1 MMKESK
7 HQKHPHIGERKESGP
22 VKASDATKS
31 FNDRVALLL
40 TKTIGSMK
48 MFWFMVIVMSAWM
61 AGIGELIF
69 NDPYPFSLMLLIFAG
84 VFQAL
89 AMIAIMVGQNIL
101 SKTSDALSE
110 MTYKDAEAIL
120 DEVEEIHEHL
130 HQQDENLRS
139 LLENINVRK
148 NV

>member
-1 MMKESK
+1 MKEYK
-7 HQKHPHIGERKESGP
+7 RKGNPLVEERKRLGP
-22 VKASDATKS
+22 AKVSDAINS
-31 FNDRVALLL
+31 FNDKVALRL

-48 MFWFMVIVMSAWM
+48 VFWFMVIVMSSWM
-61 AGIGELIF
+61 LGLGEIIF
-69 NDPYPFSLMLLIFAG
+69 NDSYPFSLMLLIFAG

-89 AMIAIMVGQNIL
+89 AMVAIMVGQNIL
-101 SKTSDALSE
+101 SKASDALSE

-130 HQQDENLRS
+130 HHQDEILKS
-139 LLENINVRK
+139 LLENNNVRK

>member
-1 MMKESK
+1 MNEY
-7 HQKHPHIGERKESGP
+7 ERKVNPLVEERRQAKP
-22 VKASDATKS
+22 ASVADNINS
-31 FNDRVALLL
+31 FNDKVAIKL
-40 TKTIGSMK
+40 TDTIGSMK
-48 MFWFMVIVMSAWM
+48 MFWLMLTIMTLWM

-89 AMIAIMVGQNIL
+89 AMVAIMVGQNIL
-101 SKTSDALSE
+101 SKASDAISE

-130 HQQDENLRS
+130 HHQDRIFKS
-139 LLENINVRK
+139 LLEEINVRK
-148 NV
+148 NG